1 MIDPKTL
8 TPEQRE
14 LWRELGMDTVRP
26 SGDQTRAQARR
37 AQDAAFRYAC
47 ALEGIPLSEAK
58 PPPARLGRTL
68 QAG

>member
-1 MIDPKTL
+1 MIDPETL

-14 LWRELGMDTVRP
+14 LWRELGVDKVRP

-37 AQDAAFRYAC
+37 AQEAAFRYAC
-47 ALEGIPLSEAK
+47 AMEGIPLPGVQRSSAQM
-58 PPPARLGRTL
+58 GRTL